1 MKSTLRLIPMVF
13 LFAALVPA
21 AIAYLHAANQTSPI
35 AYVSVQRVLSES
47 TAAKADA
54 AHLLAMQQQKAQELR
69 QKQQALEATQQQLG
83 GAAGVF
89 RGQQLRQQAQQQRA
103 DLERATAQAQSDL
116 QSLQRQLQTDFRR
129 RLKSALD
136 DLVKRQGVQLVLNE
150 DTAVVWT
157 APGSDLTA
165 AVIERLNA
173 VAAAATAAK
182 PQSSDG
188 AVRAKVGRGGS

>member
-1 MKSTLRLIPMVF
+1 MKTTLRLIPIILV
-13 LFAALVPA
+13 FAALVPG
-21 AIAYLHAANQTSPI
+21 AIAYVHAANQTSPI

-89 RGQQLRQQAQQQRA
+89 RGRQLRQQAQQQRA
-103 DLERATAQAQSDL
+103 DLERATAQAQADL
-116 QSLQRQLQTDFRR
+116 QSLQRQLQFDFRI

-157 APGSDLTA
+157 VSGSDLTA
-165 AVIERLNA
+165 GVIERLNA
-173 VAAAATAAK
+173 IAAAATATK
-182 PQSSDG
+182 PQASDA
-188 AVRAKVGRGGS
+188 AVRAKVGRDGP